1 MKTIINPPEA
11 GRQNIFFMGITTHLV
26 NKAKLTEPTLFAYQ
40 AAAHVHPHDR
50 FLEWTI
56 LRWLPSWITPNGLTV
71 FRIVLTPVVFLLLVN
86 ESYKV
91 GVLLFLF
98 AAFTDALDGSLAR
111 TKNKI
116 TNFGIM
122 ADPLA
127 DKLLVG
133 SAVLLLVFRY
143 FNIWLGVTIL
153 GLEIIFILT
162 AVVWEIRFKKPKM
175 ANLWGKIKM
184 LSQVIAVSLTMLA
197 LLWNFPFLLTLAAG
211 AFGVAIGFALLSLF
225 THGV

>member
-1 MKTIINPPEA
+1 MRKIIN
-11 GRQNIFFMGITTHLV
+11 RV
-26 NKAKLTEPTLFAYQ
+26 KASEPTLFSYQ
-40 AAAHVHPHDR
+40 EADHVHPHDR

-56 LRWLPSWITPNGLTV
+56 LRWIPDWITPNILTGL
-71 FRIVLTPVVFLLLVN
+71 RILLTPIVFWLLLQ
-86 ESYKV
+86 ESYRV

-122 ADPLA
+122 ADPMA

-133 SAVLLLVFRY
+133 SAVILLVFRY
-143 FNIWLGVTIL
+143 FNMWLGVVIL
-153 GLEIIFILT
+153 GLEIVFILS
-162 AVVWEIRFKKPKM
+162 AVVWKARFKKPRM

-184 LSQVIAVSLTMLA
+184 IAQVIAVSLTMLA
-197 LLWNFPFLLTLAAG
+197 LLWDFPFLLTLAAG
-211 AFGVAIGFALLSLF
+211 AFGLAIGFALLSLF

>member
-1 MKTIINPPEA
+1 MKTIIN
-11 GRQNIFFMGITTHLV
+11 
-26 NKAKLTEPTLFAYQ
+26 KAKATEPTLFAYQ

-50 FLEWTI
+50 FFAWTI
-56 LRWLPSWITPNGLTV
+56 LRWLPSWVTPNLLTAL
-71 FRIVLTPVVFLLLVN
+71 RIFLTPFVFWLLLN
-86 ESYKV
+86 ENYRT
-91 GVLLFLF
+91 GVLLFVF
-98 AAFTDALDGSLAR
+98 AAITDALDGSLAR
-111 TKNKI
+111 TQDKI

-133 SAVLLLVFRY
+133 TAVLLLVFRY
-143 FNIWLGVTIL
+143 FNVWLGVAIL
-153 GLEIIFILT
+153 GLEILFIAS

-184 LSQVIAVSLTMLA
+184 ISQVIAVSLTMLA
-197 LLWNFPFLLTLAAG
+197 LLWDFPFLLTLAAG
-211 AFGVAIGFALLSLF
+211 VFGVAIGFAILSLF

>member
-1 MKTIINPPEA
+1 MKTIIN
-11 GRQNIFFMGITTHLV
+11 
-26 NKAKLTEPTLFAYQ
+26 KAKATEPTLFAYQ
-40 AAAHVHPHDR
+40 TAVHVHPHDR

-56 LRWLPSWITPNGLTV
+56 LRWLPEWITPNVLTT
-71 FRIVLTPVVFLLLVN
+71 FRVMLTPVVFWLLVH
-86 ESYKV
+86 EAYRV
-91 GVLLFLF
+91 GVCLFLF
-98 AAFTDALDGSLAR
+98 AALTDVLDGSLAR

-143 FNIWLGVTIL
+143 FNMWLGIVIL
-153 GLEIIFILT
+153 GLEIIFMFS
-162 AVVWEIRFKKPKM
+162 AVLWKVRFKQPKM

-184 LSQVIAVSLTMLA
+184 MSQVVAVSLTMLA
-197 LLWNFPFLLTLAAG
+197 LLWDFPFLLTLAAG
-211 AFGVAIGFALLSLF
+211 VFGIAIGFAVLSLF

>member
-1 MKTIINPPEA
+1 MKKII
-11 GRQNIFFMGITTHLV
+11 
-26 NKAKLTEPTLFAYQ
+26 NKAKASEPTLFAYQ
-40 AAAHVHPHDR
+40 DAAHVHPHDR
-50 FLEWTI
+50 FLEWTV
-56 LRWLPSWITPNGLTV
+56 LRWLPHWVTPNVLTTI
-71 FRIVLTPVVFLLLVN
+71 RIVLTPFVFWLLVI
-86 ESYKV
+86 EAYRG

-111 TKNKI
+111 TQNKV

-143 FNIWLGVTIL
+143 FNVWLGITIL
-153 GLEIIFILT
+153 GLEIIFIVS
-162 AVVWEIRFKKPKM
+162 AVVWKIRFKQPRM

-184 LSQVIAVSLTMLA
+184 LSQVVAVSLTMLA
-197 LLWNFPFLLTLAAG
+197 LLWHFPFLLTVAAG
-211 AFGVAIGFALLSLF
+211 AFGVAIGFAILSLF

>member
-1 MKTIINPPEA
+1 MKRII
-11 GRQNIFFMGITTHLV
+11 
-26 NKAKLTEPTLFAYQ
+26 NKAKATEPTLFAYH

-50 FLEWTI
+50 FLEWTV
-56 LRWLPSWITPNGLTV
+56 LRWLPQWVTPNGLTMFRV
-71 FRIVLTPVVFLLLVN
+71 FLTPIVFWLLMN
-86 ESYKV
+86 ESYRA

-98 AAFTDALDGSLAR
+98 AAFTDVLDGSLAR
-111 TKNKI
+111 TKSKI

-133 SAVLLLVFRY
+133 SAVVLLVFRY
-143 FNIWLGVTIL
+143 FNMWLGVAIL
-153 GLEIIFILT
+153 GLEIFFMIS
-162 AVVWEIRFKKPKM
+162 AVVWKIRFKKPKM

-197 LLWNFPFLLTLAAG
+197 LLWDFPFLLTLAAG